1 VYIGFIPIMFCHTI
15 KPVYR
20 DTKVCFDV
28 VDLIGSTRKEINQGD
43 LQHENLFLGFEP
55 PAFIRDLAL
64 GVITLCGHWEICRHL
79 LTTLLILLM
88 QLE

>member
-1 VYIGFIPIMFCHTI
+1 MYIGLIHIMFCHAI
-15 KPVYR
+15 QAVYR
-20 DTKVCFDV
+20 DKKVCFDG
-28 VDLIGSTRKEINQGD
+28 VDWIGSTRKEIDQGD

-55 PAFIRDLAL
+55 LASIRDLAL

-88 QLE
+88 

>member
-1 VYIGFIPIMFCHTI
+1 VYIGFIPILFCHTI
-15 KPVYR
+15 QAVYR
-20 DTKVCFDV
+20 DKKVFFDG

-43 LQHENLFLGFEP
+43 LQHENLSLGFEP